1 MKLSAVCVKSA
12 FGALALAAVFAF
24 VSATAK
30 ETTLPSVKKSSVISI
45 KSPLVPDSV
54 DRDVNAF
61 KTTDLM
67 KSIVPARTSFFSD
80 ESQDWTTIVPDTAGY
95 FKLDLDK
102 SEGSDR
108 NQVKIQKLTATLRPD
123 SYFNGSLKIKT
134 PYAATLYVDGE
145 KKGEKL
151 SLDSVPGELKETL
164 HLLPHRDVKIEI
176 HLLNDQNLTD
186 SSSDVAIML
195 DPAEDSKD
203 VAVTYNPEKGVYNIM
218 ATVIAPRV
226 ASVKLSPDG
235 KYMLVSTSE
244 TTDGKNY
251 TYTYDIRRCT
261 DGKVIS
267 MNVGAGLSWMKGE
280 SSVLLRNKDNADG
293 TFDIEALD
301 YPSMK
306 VSVLASRLP
315 ADAKDYY
322 MSPAGDYL
330 IFENRVEGEKPS
342 GTMRRVLNPDDR
354 MPGNRDR
361 TYLSMIRFE
370 DGIVRPLTYG
380 GVSSSLASISGDG
393 RKILYITSR
402 ETPSQYPF
410 YDMSLIQLDVNTL
423 QNDTL
428 LHHEPSMM
436 TATYSPDGKRVFVT
450 AGPSFYNGIGA
461 DCGNHPIP
469 NDFDIQGY
477 VYDIPSGRMKSMTRD
492 FDPSIYGNP
501 VWNRADDNIY
511 FMAQT
516 GFDMKVFR
524 LNPNGG
530 KIEEL
535 PMELDYVRNF
545 SMGNEETRYLA
556 YTGMCYNDMGKA
568 YLLDIK
574 SGRSTLIA
582 DPASD
587 LIAATDFGDSR
598 MWSFTAQDG
607 TLIEGTVTLPP
618 DFDPSKK
625 YPLIV
630 YYYAGTTPTT
640 HTNHSPYSPPLFASY
655 GYVVYAVNPSGS
667 IGYGQEYSAR
677 HVNAW
682 GERTADE
689 IIYGTQEF
697 CKAHP
702 FVDTTKIGCIGASY
716 GGFMTQLLTT
726 KTDIFA
732 AAVSHAGIS
741 NVTSYWGEG
750 YWGYSYNSVA
760 AAKSYP
766 WSNPE
771 VFTRNSSLF
780 NADKIHTPLLLLHGT
795 VDTNVPIGESIQ
807 LFNALRIL
815 GRDVEFVTVEGENHI
830 VMDFQKR
837 KEWHATIMAWFEK
850 WLKGD
855 SRWWK
860 SIYGEK

>member
-1 MKLSAVCVKSA
+1 MKLSAVYVKSA
-12 FGALALAAVFAF
+12 FGAFALAAVFAF
-24 VSATAK
+24 ASASEITI
-30 ETTLPSVKKSSVISI
+30 PSVKKSGVIRFKTPVS
-45 KSPLVPDSV
+45 PDSI
-54 DRDVNAF
+54 DKDVNSF
-61 KTTDLM
+61 TSTDLM
-67 KSIVPARTSFFSD
+67 KSIVPEKSSFFRD
-80 ESQDWTTIVPDTAGY
+80 ESQDWTTIRPDTAGY
-95 FKLDLDK
+95 FKLELGKADDTA
-102 SEGSDR
+102 R
-108 NQVKIQKLTATLRPD
+108 NEVSIQKLAATLRPD
-123 SYFNGSLKIKT
+123 SYFNGTLKIKT
-134 PYAATLYVDGE
+134 PFAATLYVNGE
-145 KKGEKL
+145 KRGEKI
-151 SLDSVPGELKETL
+151 SRDSVAGELKETL
-164 HLLPHRDVKIEI
+164 HLQPHRDVLIEV
-176 HLLNDQNLTD
+176 HLLSDNNSTD
-186 SSSDVAIML
+186 GSSDVALML
-195 DPAEDSKD
+195 EPTEDSKD
-203 VAVTYNPEKGVYNIM
+203 VTVSYNPEKGVFDIM
-218 ATVIAPRV
+218 STVIAPRV

-235 KYMLVSTSE
+235 KYMIVATSE

-251 TYTYDIRRCT
+251 TYSYDIRQCA
-261 DGKVIS
+261 DGKVTS
-267 MNVGAGLSWMKGE
+267 MNVSDGLSWMKGK
-280 SSVLLRNKDNADG
+280 SSVLLRNRDNADG
-293 TFDIEALD
+293 SFDIEAID
-301 YPSMK
+301 YPSMR
-306 VSVLASRLP
+306 VSVIASRLP
-315 ADAKDYY
+315 AEAKDYY
-322 MSPAGDYL
+322 MSPSGDYL
-330 IFENRVEGEKPS
+330 IFEKRVEGEKPS

-361 TYLSMIRFE
+361 SYLSMIWFE
-370 DGIVRPLTYG
+370 EGLIRPLTYG
-380 GVSSSLASISGDG
+380 GPSSSLASISGDG
-393 RKILYITSR
+393 KKILYISSR
-402 ETPSQYPF
+402 ETPAQYPF

-423 QNDTL
+423 QCDTL
-428 LHHEPSMM
+428 LRHEPSLM

-450 AGPSFYNGIGA
+450 AGPSFYNGLGA

-469 NDFDIQGY
+469 NDYDIQGY
-477 VYDIPSGRMKSMTRD
+477 IYDIPSRQVKAVTRE

-501 VWNRADDNIY
+501 VWNKADDSIY
-511 FMAQT
+511 FMAQA

-524 LNPNGG
+524 LNPNDG
-530 KIEEL
+530 KIKEL
-535 PMELDYVRNF
+535 PVKLDYVRNF
-545 SMGNEETRYLA
+545 SIGNEESRYMA

-568 YLLDIK
+568 YMLDLK
-574 SGRSTLIA
+574 TGRSTLIA
-582 DPASD
+582 DPASG
-587 LIAATDFGDSR
+587 LIATTDFGKSD
-598 MWSFTAQDG
+598 MWSFTAPDG

-618 DFDPSKK
+618 NFDPSRK

-655 GYVVYAVNPSGS
+655 GYVVYAINPSGS

-697 CKAHP
+697 CRSHP
-702 FVDTTKIGCIGASY
+702 YVDNTKIGCIGASY

-807 LFNALRIL
+807 LFNALKIL
-815 GRDVEFVTVEGENHI
+815 GRDVEFITVEGENHI

-855 SRWWK
+855 DRWWK